1 MKTDNKGMVIS
12 FSEKPKGEDLKA
24 MQVDTTLLRL
34 SWEEAEKKPY
44 IASMGV
50 YVFKKDLLF
59 NLLRWRFA
67 TANDF
72 GLEVIPAC
80 ASEFCIKVCLKIHY
94 CLWFYY

>member
-1 MKTDNKGMVIS
+1 MVIS

-80 ASEFCIKVCLKIHY
+80 ASEFCIK
-94 CLWFYY
+94 